1 MHFLL
6 LALLLLAL
14 LFGPQLWARHTLQRH
29 SKPRPDFPG
38 SGGQLARHLLD
49 RYQLHHVQVES
60 TDHGD
65 HYDPLSKTVR
75 LSPQIF
81 DGRSLTAVAVA
92 AHEVG
97 HALQDHSAYAPLAWR
112 GRLVELAQWAE
123 KAGSAIMMVLPVVAL
138 LSRSPAAGG
147 AVFLLGLAT
156 MATATVVHLITLPVE
171 FDASFGRALPILT
184 QGEYIER
191 KDERAARAILRACAL
206 TYVAGSLASLLNLW
220 RWLRLWRR

>member
-1 MHFLL
+1 MHLL
-6 LALLLLAL
+6 LLGLLVLAL
-14 LFGPQLWARHTLQRH
+14 LFGPQLWARYTLQRH

-49 RYQLHHVQVES
+49 RYRLDHVQVES
-60 TDHGD
+60 TDHVD

-75 LSPQIF
+75 LSPHIF

-97 HALQDHSAYAPLAWR
+97 HALQDHSGYAPLAWR
-112 GRLVELAQWAE
+112 GRLVELAQRAE
-123 KAGSAIMMVLPVVAL
+123 KAGSAIMMILPVVAL
-138 LSRSPAAGG
+138 ISRSPAAGG
-147 AVFLLGLAT
+147 AVFLLGLTT
-156 MATATVVHLITLPVE
+156 MAISTVVHLITLPVE
-171 FDASFGRALPILT
+171 LDASFGRALPILT
-184 QGEYIER
+184 QGEYIEK